1 MMIPHPYV
9 LIDLNI
15 NNQDKALA
23 EILDIVVDSHKTAMQ
38 WAVSANDFTK
48 SRKFYHTIF
57 CLSALKLHFIKNVV
71 NESTITAST
80 NVADG
85 VDNEANMGAVVIR

>member
-1 MMIPHPYV
+1 MGVI
-9 LIDLNI
+9 
-15 NNQDKALA
+15 Q
-23 EILDIVVDSHKTAMQ
+23 LDDA
-38 WAVSANDFTK
+38 AVSGD
-48 SRKFYHTIF
+48 
-57 CLSALKLHFIKNVV
+57 VV